1 MKEKDQESATY
12 VHKAVRFLD
21 DKLYFMKSDP
31 TDAWSLLEYFFKSL
45 DILQKLWYNKFATQ
59 TEY

>member
-1 MKEKDQESATY
+1 MALIPCSECGTKISSNAESCPFCGNPMKEKDQESATY

-31 TDAWSLLEYFFKSL
+31 TDV
-45 DILQKLWYNKFATQ
+45 
-59 TEY
+59 